1 MKLSRSVQPVSHV
14 KAHVSEIIGRM
25 QEPGSGPVIITQ
37 NGEAR
42 AVLMGIGEYED
53 MQESLAL
60 LKVLALGG
68 RCVEEGRVSPA
79 AAAFSRVRAAKV

>member
-1 MKLSRSVQPVSHV
+1 MKLSQSVQPVSHV
-14 KAHVSEIIGRM
+14 KAHASEIIRQM
-25 QEPGSGPVIITQ
+25 QEAGSGPVIITQ

-42 AVLMGIGEYED
+42 AVLMGIREYED

-68 RCVEEGRVSPA
+68 KCVEEGRVAPVA
-79 AAAFSRVRAAKV
+79 EAFSRVRGA